1 MIRGFL
7 EAAKLQDNPVN
18 QLCKHMDWS
27 LVFTQE
33 DLGNLNIFL
42 SLMGPSEFLFSKLNS
57 EKESTLHLCYPI
69 VQVMPTFYYV
79 IRHNTIFM
87 LGAPLKTFHHNRW
100 WESPSKLICQGTG
113 QTYER
118 ILCLSPWSKARR
130 LSSHLL
136 GSHLSCTS
144 APNPHQRW
152 SAACCE
158 GFSLKLV

>member
-42 SLMGPSEFLFSKLNS
+42 TLMGPTEFLFSKLNS

-69 VQVMPTFYYV
+69 VQVMPTFYHV
-79 IRHNTIFM
+79 IHPNTILM
-87 LGAPLKTFHHNRW
+87 LGAPLKTFLHNR
-100 WESPSKLICQGTG
+100 G
-113 QTYER
+113 
-118 ILCLSPWSKARR
+118 
-130 LSSHLL
+130 
-136 GSHLSCTS
+136 
-144 APNPHQRW
+144 
-152 SAACCE
+152 
-158 GFSLKLV
+158 